1 MTHIPG
7 NHGLLDLYGCDE
19 AVLKDE
25 GRLKTALKAAAQA
38 AEATVL
44 AEHFHTFG
52 GAGLSYDRQT
62 GEFTALQ
69 QHTQPIALVGE
80 GLEVLWTRR
89 ALSRLGYEVLD
100 TPDLLPRVTIEK
112 GCWWLTTSTSSPRS
126 AGSIGEL
133 LALLASSSPSSSSRP

>member
-1 MTHIPG
+1 MLSG
-7 NHGLLDLYGCDE
+7 AFE
-19 AVLKDE
+19 
-25 GRLKTALKAAAQA
+25 R
-38 AEATVL
+38 
-44 AEHFHTFG
+44 TFG

-89 ALSRLGYEVLD
+89 ALSRLGYEVPSS
-100 TPDLLPRVTIEK
+100 PDLLPRVTIEK
-112 GCWWLTTSTSSPRS
+112 GYWWLTTSTSSPRS